1 MKVVTGQ
8 AATIEHAERAGV
20 MSFIQ
25 LCARHFGEPHGV
37 AVIYQDVMAYAGE
50 RPRKQARV
58 PVMEQTG
65 PEVIRSGN
73 TDSVG

>member
-20 MSFIQ
+20 MPFVQ
-25 LCARHFGEPHGV
+25 LCAHHFGELHGV
-37 AVIYQDVMAYAGE
+37 AVIYQDVMAYTGE
-50 RPRKQARV
+50 RPRKQVRV

-65 PEVIRSGN
+65 PEVIRSGD
-73 TDSVG
+73 TDCVG